1 MNEQNE
7 LTLTLSFTTRNTLI
21 LVKKDRNIFDARVRG
36 VAYTTHPNT
45 APFSAIQARKFYH
58 YITKSKSFQLSFNY
72 IFFVACLSH
81 FPFLST
87 FCFIQVS
94 IVDLGII
101 CSCERCLL
109 TYLFLSKQYL
119 KIRIVERKVC
129 KSEKSTEGKLCNRFA
144 CLYFFDT
151 LQLLLNR
158 ISYKVFTFCFL
169 LLSKIPAAL
178 FHYTQWQKSV
188 ETGGYAVPHLKLRGG
203 GDSKLM
209 HLAFPQCRNCT
220 TCSNSNYNYNIRE
233 PRLVHTTNPD
243 SKRSDS

>member
-94 IVDLGII
+94 IVDLGTI

-109 TYLFLSKQYL
+109 TYLFLSKQYQ
-119 KIRIVERKVC
+119 KSGQQKEKVKKAKKRGRKM
-129 KSEKSTEGKLCNRFA
+129 CNRFA
-144 CLYFFDT
+144 CFYFFDT
-151 LQLLLNR
+151 LQPLFNR
-158 ISYKVFTFCFL
+158 ICYKVFTFRFL
-169 LLSKIPAAL
+169 LLSKIPATL

-188 ETGGYAVPHLKLRGG
+188 GMGGYPVPPPQAEEGGTLRLSLPSHAFGFSIMQKLYNMLKL
-203 GDSKLM
+203 
-209 HLAFPQCRNCT
+209 
-220 TCSNSNYNYNIRE
+220 
-233 PRLVHTTNPD
+233 
-243 SKRSDS
+243 